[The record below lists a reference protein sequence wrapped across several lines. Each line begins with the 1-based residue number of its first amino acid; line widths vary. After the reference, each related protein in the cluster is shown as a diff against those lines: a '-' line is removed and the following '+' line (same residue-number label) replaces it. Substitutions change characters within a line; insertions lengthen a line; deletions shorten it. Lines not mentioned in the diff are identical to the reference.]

1 MKEEKLKEFARFV
14 RINYLKDFVD
24 RYLGRLLKEQLPIMK
39 LFSKHSDEE
48 LRAYNKVSTEKFLL
62 SIEND
67 TAYEDAI
74 QNLKD
79 WQSGFKEIPSDAI
92 SASELITIYSLQ
104 KEVLLEF
111 LPAFLKENSDSIA
124 ILKQLDCYYNK
135 IQEKGVSVLFDALK
149 ESEENYRDLFDNS
162 NDLIHILS
170 ENAKILYV
178 NTSWLN
184 AMGMKIELVK
194 GKSIYSFMDEE
205 NQKIYA
211 EKREEV
217 IRNEKNRNHFEFQ
230 LQTTFGKK
238 LFLRGEIS
246 LKKLTNGIIHTRG
259 IFKDLTEEISH
270 KEEISKVS
278 EEVNER
284 RGQIED
290 LINSAPDAVIVINK
304 ESKIMRWNPKAEEL
318 FGWKSTEVIDQ
329 PLHDIIIPE
338 RYRKDHLRGMKH
350 YLHTGK
356 GPVLH
361 KTVEVSALKR
371 SGNEFPI
378 ALSIAPSHHKNER
391 VFIGFIRDITE
402 QTESRKEINEKNAQ
416 LERSNI
422 ELDQFAS
429 VASHDLQEPLRTI
442 NSYLELLQRRYGK
455 HLDVTA
461 QQFINYTVSAAD
473 RMRNLIISLLEY
485 SRVNK
490 AEKIITQVDLNVL
503 IADVLNS
510 LQQLILETKT
520 VIKTP
525 DLPTINGDKDQLF
538 QLFQNLISN
547 GIKFRKHGEAAK
559 ITISSSTQEQLYS
572 FCVRDN
578 GIGIEKQYANK
589 IFELFQ
595 RLHNKDEYPGSGI
608 GLAVCKKIVEKHG
621 GEIWIDSE
629 FGKGTTFCFTIKRD
643 LEA

>member
-1 MKEEKLKEFARFV
+1 
-14 RINYLKDFVD
+14 
-24 RYLGRLLKEQLPIMK
+24 
-39 LFSKHSDEE
+39 
-48 LRAYNKVSTEKFLL
+48 
-62 SIEND
+62 
-67 TAYEDAI
+67 
-74 QNLKD
+74 
-79 WQSGFKEIPSDAI
+79 
-92 SASELITIYSLQ
+92 
-104 KEVLLEF
+104 
-111 LPAFLKENSDSIA
+111 
-124 ILKQLDCYYNK
+124 
-135 IQEKGVSVLFDALK
+135 
-149 ESEENYRDLFDNS
+149 
-162 NDLIHILS
+162 
-170 ENAKILYV
+170 
-178 NTSWLN
+178 
-184 AMGMKIELVK
+184 
-194 GKSIYSFMDEE
+194 MDEE
-205 NQKIYA
+205 NQIIYA

-217 IRNEKNRNHFEFQ
+217 IRNEKDRNHVEFQ
-230 LQTTFGKK
+230 MKTSSGKK

-270 KEEISKVS
+270 KEAISKVS

-284 RGQIED
+284 RGQIDD

-304 ESKIMRWNPKAEEL
+304 DSKIIRWNPKAEEL

-350 YLHTGK
+350 YLHTGE

-371 SGNEFPI
+371 SGGEFPI
-378 ALSIAPSHHKNER
+378 ALSISPSHHKNER

-416 LERSNI
+416 LEKSNI

-429 VASHDLQEPLRTI
+429 IASHDLQEPLRTI
-442 NSYLELLQRRYGK
+442 NSYLELLQRRYRK
-455 HLDVTA
+455 HLDETA
-461 QQFINYTVSAAD
+461 QQYINYTVSASD

-490 AEKIITQVDLNVL
+490 AEKIITKVDLNLLVVNV
-503 IADVLNS
+503 INS

-520 VIKTP
+520 LIETS
-525 DLPTINGDKDQLF
+525 DLPTLNGDKDQLF

-559 ITISSSTQEQLYS
+559 ITISSSTQEHLYS

-643 LEA
+643 LNS